1 MQLLLWQDE
10 VSQPVFNGVALK
22 CLLPCNSCCHSLAW
36 SLLAG
41 QLRGQS
47 GRATGA
53 PTASLRIL
61 PTNVR
66 SKGQAHENY
75 CLLFMNY
82 FPEIGS
88 LAESKCCLAR
98 IARAL
103 LTVCAH
109 LGTPLHS
116 FKVRRFSVFF
126 FFFFCLCGI
135 SILFKQ
141 LSSCMLS
148 PKTLSLP
155 LHMLLILKCLPFLS
169 FVCAADFK
177 AYICTPGNLQET
189 LSFWRK

>member
-1 MQLLLWQDE
+1 MWVLFQPLFWSTASFQNEKVLLKSFYFSYVQLLLWQDE

-22 CLLPCNSCCHSLAW
+22 RLLPFNSCCHSLAW
-36 SLLAG
+36 SLLSG

-88 LAESKCCLAR
+88 LAESKCWLAR

-103 LTVCAH
+103 LTEYAH
-109 LGTPLHS
+109 LGTP
-116 FKVRRFSVFF
+116 FF
-126 FFFFCLCGI
+126 WSQKIFCFC
-135 SILFKQ
+135 
-141 LSSCMLS
+141 
-148 PKTLSLP
+148 SLW
-155 LHMLLILKCLPFLS
+155 
-169 FVCAADFK
+169 DF
-177 AYICTPGNLQET
+177 YII
-189 LSFWRK
+189 